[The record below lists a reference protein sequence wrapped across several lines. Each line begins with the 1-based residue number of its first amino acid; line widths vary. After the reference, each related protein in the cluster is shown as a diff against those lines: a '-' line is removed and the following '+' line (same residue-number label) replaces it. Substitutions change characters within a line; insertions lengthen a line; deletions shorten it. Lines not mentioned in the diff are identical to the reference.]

1 MLQDALLW
9 YLDPDRGIHTVTSLF
24 VVSVVVLVA
33 AVVAFVV
40 VAVSFVVA
48 VVAFVVATVAFVV
61 ATVVSV
67 VAFVVAAV
75 VAADVSVVVTETP
88 SVIISAYVADSP
100 VSVKIGSSY
109 GSAGVL
115 SQPPILHTKS
125 SKHKIAAI
133 DTAFFIPFLRKI
145 KKCAAE
151 TAHRK
156 TQLRTVA
163 TQSFP
168 NGMLTKHTFLPMV
181 NVRRLVLY

>member
-9 YLDPDRGIHTVTSLF
+9 YLDPDWGIHTVTSLTVELF

-40 VAVSFVVA
+40 VVVSFEVA
-48 VVAFVVATVAFVV
+48 VVDFVVAT
-61 ATVVSV
+61 
-67 VAFVVAAV
+67 
-75 VAADVSVVVTETP
+75 DVSVVVTGTI
-88 SVIISAYVADSP
+88 SVVISASVVDSP
-100 VSVKIGSSY
+100 VSVRIGSSY

-115 SQPPILHTKS
+115 SQPPILYTKS

-151 TAHRK
+151 TAH
-156 TQLRTVA
+156 
-163 TQSFP
+163 
-168 NGMLTKHTFLPMV
+168 
-181 NVRRLVLY
+181 